1 MSTAFR
7 ITNRSI
13 NRTVMNGLQDNLG
26 RMQKLQEQLSSGRQ
40 LSRPSDSPV
49 GTSSAMQFRSQM
61 RQTEQHVRNASD
73 GINWLGA
80 ADDTLTTM
88 IGSAS
93 RARQLVLAGLN
104 GTASVAEREALA
116 SEMDALRSGM
126 LDAAN
131 AKYLD
136 RPLFAGTADVGAA
149 YDRLTG
155 AFLGNVG
162 VDAST
167 AATGKVE
174 RSVAPGVTIR
184 VNLTG
189 PEVFGTPGDPT
200 NPDLFAVLG
209 QMADNLRAGDDAGL
223 NANLSQLDDRLGMVQ
238 NQLAKVGARY
248 HQVETMRARADN
260 EMITLTQG
268 LSEVEDIDLPKTI
281 VDLQLQEVAY
291 KAALSATG
299 RVIQPSLLD
308 FLR

>member
-13 NRTVMNGLQDNLG
+13 NRTVMDGLQANIG
-26 RMQKLQEQLSSGRQ
+26 RMQKLQEQLSSGKQ
-40 LSRPSDSPV
+40 VSRPSDSPV
-49 GTSSAMQFRSQM
+49 ATVSAMQYRSEL
-61 RQTEQHVRNASD
+61 RQTAQHARNAQD
-73 GINWLGA
+73 GLSFLGIT
-80 ADDTLTTM
+80 DQTLTGM
-88 IGSAS
+88 LGDAG
-93 RARQLVLAGLN
+93 RVRQLVLAGLN
-104 GTASVAEREALA
+104 GTASGAEREALA
-116 SEMDALRSGM
+116 AEVDSLRSGL

-131 AKYLD
+131 TKYLD
-136 RPLFAGTADVGAA
+136 RPIFAGTKNVATA
-149 YDRLTG
+149 YDRTDG

-162 VDAST
+162 DEAVA

-174 RSVAPGVTIR
+174 RGVAPGVTVR

-189 PEVFGTPGDPT
+189 PEVFG
-200 NPDLFAVLG
+200 A
-209 QMADNLRAGDDAGL
+209 AGDDLFKLLEDISGHLRSGDTDALGADL
-223 NANLSQLDDRLGMVQ
+223 GALDDRLLDIQ

-248 HQVETMRARADN
+248 HQVEIMRDRATNN
-260 EMITLTQG
+260 ELTLTHG

-291 KAALSATG
+291 QAALSATG